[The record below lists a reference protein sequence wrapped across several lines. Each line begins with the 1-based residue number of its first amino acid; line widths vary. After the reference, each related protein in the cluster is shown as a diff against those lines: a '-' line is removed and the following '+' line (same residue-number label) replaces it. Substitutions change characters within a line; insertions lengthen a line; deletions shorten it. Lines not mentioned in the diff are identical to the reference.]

1 MKDIIYLGDKS
12 IELEKFSYSLAE
24 EIDSKPNVNDLFQS
38 LGKLNG
44 NIILVVGSEISMSD
58 ALVVA
63 ERVRLNYPEI
73 KIILSRKRIDVDIL
87 SKALRAGI
95 AEVVTADDSA
105 GFVQSTRHIREIFS
119 HSQSKGNNERINN
132 TDKGKVIIVFSAKG
146 GCGKTTLSINL
157 ASALSNFPNRRVCLV
172 DLDLQFGDVAVSL
185 QANPEKTISSSI
197 GMGVNLDLLGTRSMI
212 TNQSSSLDLLLA
224 PTNPTD
230 VEFITGD
237 TIGKVLENLKSDYD
251 YVVID
256 TPPAFTDFVLK
267 SFELMDACFL
277 LTTLEMPA
285 IKNLKIVYET
295 LDALKIDQSAIKLVI
310 NRADLKTGIS
320 TKEAEE
326 LLQRKID
333 YELSNDLNVAVAANQ
348 GQPLIGF
355 SPKSRLAQAIN
366 NIASDLEKYLYPESP
381 KGSSP
386 RSLFRRKKK

>member
-95 AEVVTADDSA
+95 AEVVTADDAA
-105 GFVQSTRHIREIFS
+105 GFVQSTRHIREILS

-157 ASALSNFPNRRVCLV
+157 ASALSNFPDRRVCLV

-224 PTNPTD
+224 PTNP
-230 VEFITGD
+230 
-237 TIGKVLENLKSDYD
+237 
-251 YVVID
+251 
-256 TPPAFTDFVLK
+256 PPAFTDFVLK

-348 GQPLIGF
+348 GQPLIWF

-366 NIASDLEKYLYPESP
+366 NIASDLEKNLYPESL